1 MTDDPLEPKPPV
13 GVTRGLIRHRDKMH
27 VGSIFLNRTMDYE
40 FEDPATG
47 ARHAS
52 PIARDVVLVVI
63 RARGEEICRL
73 AIPVAELMGD
83 TPYVPTAKRKAGEGS
98 PHQPPLMP

>member
-1 MTDDPLEPKPPV
+1 MLEPKPLV

-27 VGSIFLNRTMDYE
+27 IGSIWLNRTTEDE

-47 ARHAS
+47 QRHPS

-73 AIPVAELMGD
+73 RIPTAELLGD
-83 TPYVPTAKRKAGEGS
+83 TPYIPPATEGVP
-98 PHQPPLMP
+98 